1 MSIEQ
6 LETTGARVFV
16 EGTTETSKEAEESAP
31 KSKRGFA
38 AMDLEKRREIASK
51 GGRAAHALGKAH
63 HFTGDEAREAGKK
76 GGNAV
81 SRNREHMIAI
91 GRAGGLARGARKR
104 AKAAP
109 VAEGEDSESE
119 PTRAAS

>member
-1 MSIEQ
+1 MSIEH

-16 EGTTETSKEAEESAP
+16 EGTTEASKDAEEAAP
-31 KSKRGFA
+31 KSRRGFA

-91 GRAGGLARGARKR
+91 GRAGGLARGARNR
-104 AKAAP
+104 AKTAK
-109 VAEGEDSESE
+109 VGEGEDAETE
-119 PTRAAS
+119 ATHAAS